1 MVRPNEC
8 HGSTLHPSASEFP
21 HRCNVL
27 RAPCRRPVC
36 AEEYATM
43 MAYTLGGDHSRVEH
57 FSNPNV
63 NHDGQST
70 GTSDRYNA
78 DVLQTT
84 ASTVENFRVSNELRA
99 SMTVSGTPGDSERTF
114 TADVCGGTGSYS
126 YAWRISYNGPGNYGS
141 PVSSQES
148 FTNFFPE
155 GTHYVKLTASSGSQ
169 SDTVVRS
176 IWVQGECSNP
186 PCPIV
191 ESTSDS
197 LTNKTASTDEG
208 PTIQTPK
215 RVALRGAAPNPFRSS
230 TEIVYA
236 LPERTDVTLAVYDLM
251 GRRVA
256 TLASGSRGTGV
267 HRARLGSTSLSSG
280 AYVVRLQADGQ
291 QKIRRITV
299 VK

>member
-1 MVRPNEC
+1 
-8 HGSTLHPSASEFP
+8 
-21 HRCNVL
+21 
-27 RAPCRRPVC
+27 
-36 AEEYATM
+36 M

-126 YAWRISYNGPGNYGS
+126 YEWRISYNGPGNYGP

-148 FTNFFPE
+148 FTNTFPE
-155 GTHYVKLTASSGSQ
+155 GTHYVKLTAFSDSQ
-169 SDTVVRS
+169 SDTAIRS
-176 IWVQGECSNP
+176 VWVQGECPHP
-186 PCPIV
+186 PCLIP

-197 LTNKTASTDEG
+197 LTAKTATTDEG
-208 PTIQTPK
+208 PMTRMPK

-236 LPERTDVTLAVYDLM
+236 LPQRTDVTLAVYDLM
-251 GRRVA
+251 GRRVRQ
-256 TLASGSRGTGV
+256 LASGARSAGI
-267 HRARLGSTSLSSG
+267 HRARLSSTSLPSG

-291 QKIRRITV
+291 QKTRRITV

>member
-1 MVRPNEC
+1 
-8 HGSTLHPSASEFP
+8 
-21 HRCNVL
+21 
-27 RAPCRRPVC
+27 
-36 AEEYATM
+36 
-43 MAYTLGGDHSRVEH
+43 MAYTLGGDYSRVKH

-78 DVLQTT
+78 DALQTT
-84 ASTVENFRVSNELRA
+84 ASTVEDFRISNELRA
-99 SMTVSGTPGDSERTF
+99 SMTVSGTSGDSERTF
-114 TADVCGGTGSYS
+114 TADACGGTGSYS
-126 YAWRISYNGPGNYGS
+126 YEWRISYNGPGNYGP

-148 FTNFFPE
+148 FTHTFPE
-155 GTHYVKLTASSGSQ
+155 GKHYVKLTAFSDSQ

-176 IWVQGECSNP
+176 IWVKGECSHP
-186 PCPIV
+186 PCLIP

-197 LTNKTASTDEG
+197 LAAKTATTKG
-208 PTIQTPK
+208 PMTETPK
-215 RVALRGAAPNPFRSS
+215 RVALHGAAPNPFRSF

-236 LPERTDVTLAVYDLM
+236 LPQRTDVTLTVYDLM

-267 HRARLGSTSLSSG
+267 HRARLGSTSLPSG
-280 AYVVRLQADGQ
+280 AYVVRLQANGQ
-291 QKIRRITV
+291 QKTRRITV